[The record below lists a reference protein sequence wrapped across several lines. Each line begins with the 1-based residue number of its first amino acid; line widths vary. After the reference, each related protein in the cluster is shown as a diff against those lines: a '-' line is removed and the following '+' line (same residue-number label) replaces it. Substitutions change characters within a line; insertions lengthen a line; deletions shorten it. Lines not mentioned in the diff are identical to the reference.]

1 VAVVAA
7 DQSAIEER
15 ALQLVRRHAIRAM
28 EAWHLAMATLTL
40 PGLVEPGENVG
51 FATRDTAQASL
62 AASLGL
68 RLV

>member
-1 VAVVAA
+1 
-7 DQSAIEER
+7 
-15 ALQLVRRHAIRAM
+15 
-28 EAWHLAMATLTL
+28 MATLTL